1 MGIFDF
7 IRGNKKAKSENT
19 EKEKIDVSQTFIDK
33 SKKEFLANKIGNVL
47 DENKEITLTEDEIQK
62 YIHQEVNE
70 RISSEPKFEFSSSNF
85 DPLFQE
91 SAKIIVE
98 HQQGSA
104 SLLQRKLKLGYNRA
118 GRLIDELEM
127 AGIVGPFLGQKAR
140 TVNLPNINQLELF
153 FQLGKIQNE
162 RFDHFKK
169 NILPLHEELISTK
182 VRELIKSQ
190 EIEQE
195 NELKEILKQEILDKE
210 NDKNEKE
217 KRRQLKTQIRKEL
230 IEEGILS
237 NLNESDLK
245 REPIPQ
251 EVLDRVWNRDGGKCV
266 KCGSQEKIEFD
277 HIIPFSRG
285 GSNTYRNL
293 QILCEQC
300 NRGKSN
306 NIG

>member
-7 IRGNKKAKSENT
+7 FKSNKNSKSENT
-19 EKEKIDVSQTFIDK
+19 EKENIDYTQTSDFNA
-33 SKKEFLANKIGNVL
+33 KKTFVANKIADVL
-47 DENKEITLTEDEIQK
+47 DESKEIILNEEEIQK
-62 YIHQEVNE
+62 YIHQEINE
-70 RISSEPKFEFSSSNF
+70 RISNEPKFEFNSSDF

-91 SAKIIVE
+91 AAKIIVE

-118 GRLIDELEM
+118 GKLIDYLELV
-127 AGIVGPFLGQKAR
+127 GIVGPFNGQRAR
-140 TVNLPNINQLELF
+140 TVIIPNIHQLELF
-153 FQLGKIQNE
+153 FQLDKIKNV
-162 RFDHFKK
+162 RFNHFKK
-169 NILPLHEELISTK
+169 NILPLHEKLISSK
-182 VRELIKSQ
+182 VNELIKAQ
-190 EIEQE
+190 EITKE

-210 NDKNEKE
+210 NEKLEKE
-217 KRRQLKTQIRKEL
+217 KRRELKIQIRKEL
-230 IEEGILS
+230 IEEGFLS
-237 NLNESDLK
+237 SLNESDLR

-251 EVLDRVWNRDGGKCV
+251 EILDRVWNRDGGKCV
-266 KCGSQEKIEFD
+266 KCGSKEKIEFD
-277 HIIPFSRG
+277 HIIPFSKG

>member
-7 IRGNKKAKSENT
+7 LKSNKNSKSENT
-19 EKEKIDVSQTFIDK
+19 EKENIYSTQTSDFK
-33 SKKEFLANKIGNVL
+33 EKKTFVANKIANVL
-47 DENKEITLTEDEIQK
+47 DENKEIILTEEEIQK
-62 YIHQEVNE
+62 YIHQEINE
-70 RISSEPKFEFSSSNF
+70 RISNEPRFEFNSSDF

-91 SAKIIVE
+91 AAKIIVE

-118 GRLIDELEM
+118 GKLIDDLELI
-127 AGIVGPFLGQKAR
+127 GIIGPFDGERAR
-140 TVNLPNINQLELF
+140 TVTISNIHQLELF
-153 FQLGKIQNE
+153 FQLDKIKNV
-162 RFDHFKK
+162 RFNHFKK
-169 NILPLHEELISTK
+169 NILPLHEELISSK
-182 VRELIKSQ
+182 VNELIKKQ
-190 EIEQE
+190 EITKE

-210 NDKNEKE
+210 NEKIEKE
-217 KRRQLKTQIRKEL
+217 KRRQLKTKVRKEL
-230 IEEGILS
+230 IEKGILS
-237 NLNESDLK
+237 SLNELDLK

-277 HIIPFSRG
+277 HIIPFSKG

>member
-7 IRGNKKAKSENT
+7 IKGNKKSKSEKT
-19 EKEKIDVSQTFIDK
+19 EAENINIPRTSDNSN
-33 SKKEFLANKIGNVL
+33 KKEFLANKIADVL
-47 DENKEITLTEDEIQK
+47 DENKEIILTEEEIQK
-62 YIHQEVNE
+62 YIHQEINE
-70 RISSEPKFEFSSSNF
+70 RISNEPKFELNSSDF

-118 GRLIDELEM
+118 GKLIDDLEL
-127 AGIVGPFLGQKAR
+127 AGIVGPFDGQRAR
-140 TVNLPNINQLELF
+140 TVFIPNIHQLELF
-153 FQLGKIQNE
+153 FQLGKIKNQ
-162 RFDHFKK
+162 RFNHFKK
-169 NILPLHEELISTK
+169 HILPLHEELISSKVKELTK
-182 VRELIKSQ
+182 AQ
-190 EIEQE
+190 EIAKE
-195 NELKEILKQEILDKE
+195 NELKEILKQEILDNE
-210 NDKNEKE
+210 NEKLEKE

-230 IEEGILS
+230 IEDGILS
-237 NLNESDLK
+237 NFNESDLN
-245 REPIPQ
+245 REPIPK